1 MSCKFELQPLPLAGA
16 FRVLRQ
22 PVADARG
29 QFERMYCAQDLQS
42 VLPKPLAQINRS
54 LSSRAGTLRGM
65 HFQYQPKGES
75 KLVSCLRGA
84 MFDVIVDIR
93 AGSPSYLQW
102 HAEELRADSPISLL
116 VPPGFAHGF
125 QTLSDDTE
133 TLYLVDEPFDGAY
146 YAGLNPLDRQL
157 AIAWPLP
164 VTEMAE
170 RDRSYP
176 GAVDFQAV
184 RL

>member
-1 MSCKFELQPLPLAGA
+1 
-16 FRVLRQ
+16 
-22 PVADARG
+22 
-29 QFERMYCAQDLQS
+29 MYCAQDLHG
-42 VLPKPLAQINRS
+42 VLPRPLAQINRS

-102 HAEELRADSPISLL
+102 HAEELRADSPVSLL

-133 TLYLVDEPFDGAY
+133 TLY
-146 YAGLNPLDRQL
+146 R
-157 AIAWPLP
+157 
-164 VTEMAE
+164 
-170 RDRSYP
+170 
-176 GAVDFQAV
+176 
-184 RL
+184 